1 MRTGSELRQDLA
13 IRIGERKMDMKK
25 ANPKERLFTLIS
37 YLNEIDENEPIVI
50 NDVLD
55 YLCSAGLKTQRCT
68 LIDDLNTMERFG
80 FGVTHRNRK
89 YYYRKSVFS
98 LDELMLLADCICYS
112 NYIDADRTSDLI
124 AHLKSLTVSKNAEKL
139 DRQSDIFVKPKP
151 MNKLCIRNAGTLHRA
166 ITDGKKVRFGYLHYD
181 ARKRLVKRAGYQ
193 KTVSPYKLVWDNSQ
207 YYLIGIDHEK
217 NDRLT
222 NFRVDKLTDL
232 SVLDKPTEPLKSTSE
247 FYCPCGGINIEKYLR
262 SIFFMFGSDGH
273 TLKRVTMKIR
283 ENIVGAFIDKFGPDL
298 TLYDQDEGWVEAVV
312 PVQCS
317 ATFYGW
323 LAQFGTL
330 AEVLTPEIK
339 DEYLCHLENI
349 INLYR

>member
-1 MRTGSELRQDLA
+1 
-13 IRIGERKMDMKK
+13 MKK
-25 ANPKERLFTLIS
+25 ANPKDRLFTLIS
-37 YLNEIDENEPIVI
+37 YLNEVDENEPIVM
-50 NDVLD
+50 NDVLA
-55 YLCSAGLKTQRCT
+55 YLRSAGIKTQRCT
-68 LIDDLNTMERFG
+68 LIDDLNAMERFG
-80 FGVTHRNRK
+80 FGVSHRNRK

-112 NYIDADRTSDLI
+112 NYIDADRTTDLI
-124 AHLKSLTVSKNAEKL
+124 AHLKSLTTSKNAERL

-151 MNKLCIRNAGTLHRA
+151 MNKLCISNAGTLHRA
-166 ITDGKKVRFGYLHYD
+166 IADGKKVRFGYLHYD

-193 KTVSPYKLVWDNSQ
+193 KTVSPHKLVWDNSQ

-217 NDRLT
+217 GDRLT

-232 SVLDKPTEPLKSTSE
+232 SVLDEPREPLKNTCE
-247 FYCPCGGINIEKYLR
+247 FYCPRGGGIDIEKYLR

-273 TLKRVTMKIR
+273 TLKRVTLKIH
-283 ENIVGAFIDKFGPDL
+283 ENIVAAFVDKFGPDL
-298 TLYDQDEGWVEAVV
+298 SLCDRQGEWVQAVV

-317 ATFYGW
+317 TTFYGW

-330 AEVLTPEIK
+330 IEVLTPEIK
-339 DEYLCHLENI
+339 AEYLRHLQSI

>member
-55 YLCSAGLKTQRCT
+55 YLCSTGLKTQRCT
-68 LIDDLNTMERFG
+68 LLDDLNTMERFG
-80 FGVTHRNRK
+80 FGITHRNRK

-124 AHLKSLTVSKNAEKL
+124 AHLKSLTISKNAEKL

-166 ITDGKKVRFGYLHYD
+166 IADGKKVRLFAL
-181 ARKRLVKRAGYQ
+181 
-193 KTVSPYKLVWDNSQ
+193 
-207 YYLIGIDHEK
+207 
-217 NDRLT
+217 
-222 NFRVDKLTDL
+222 
-232 SVLDKPTEPLKSTSE
+232 
-247 FYCPCGGINIEKYLR
+247 
-262 SIFFMFGSDGH
+262 
-273 TLKRVTMKIR
+273 
-283 ENIVGAFIDKFGPDL
+283 
-298 TLYDQDEGWVEAVV
+298 
-312 PVQCS
+312 
-317 ATFYGW
+317 
-323 LAQFGTL
+323 
-330 AEVLTPEIK
+330 
-339 DEYLCHLENI
+339 
-349 INLYR
+349 

>member
-1 MRTGSELRQDLA
+1 
-13 IRIGERKMDMKK
+13 MKK
-25 ANPKERLFTLIS
+25 ANPKERLFTLIA
-37 YLNEIDENEPIVI
+37 YLNEVDENEPIVMKHA
-50 NDVLD
+50 LD
-55 YLCSAGLKTQRCT
+55 YLRSAGIKTQRCT
-68 LIDDLNTMERFG
+68 LIDDLNTMERFD

-112 NYIDADRTSDLI
+112 NYIDADRTADLI
-124 AHLKSLTVSKNAEKL
+124 AHLKSLTIPKNAEKL

-166 ITDGKKVRFGYLHYD
+166 IADGKKVRFGYLHYD
-181 ARKRLVKRAGYQ
+181 ARKRLIKRAGYQ

-217 NDRLT
+217 DDRLT

-232 SVLDKPTEPLKSTSE
+232 LILDKPREPLKSTCE
-247 FYCPCGGINIEKYLR
+247 FYCPRGGINIEKYLR

-273 TLKRVTMKIR
+273 TLKRVTLKIR
-283 ENIVGAFIDKFGPDL
+283 ENIVGAFMDKFGSDL
-298 TLYDQDEGWVEAVV
+298 ALYDREGEWVKAIV

-330 AEVLTPEIK
+330 AQVLTPEVK
-339 DEYLCHLENI
+339 AEYLRHLENI